1 MASDKVWRVGVSPEP
16 LDSRNPFLCHKTT
29 YRSFYQHALRACPDC
44 DDVIFCNERGEVT
57 ESSVANVVIVRDRQ
71 KLTPPRASGLLA
83 GTFREELLASG
94 EIREQVFTK
103 EELRTAD
110 EIYLINSVQ
119 KWMRAQLVD
128 S

>member
-1 MASDKVWRVGVSPEP
+1 VV
-16 LDSRNPFLCHKTT
+16 
-29 YRSFYQHALRACPDC
+29 
-44 DDVIFCNERGEVT
+44 FCNERGEVT
-57 ESSVANVVIVRDRQ
+57 ESSIANVVIVRGGE

-83 GTFREELLASG
+83 GTFRAELLAAG
-94 EIREQVFTK
+94 EIRERVLTRD
-103 EELRTAD
+103 ELRKAD